1 MRIKTAA
8 RRTVACNRSLHVERN
23 LAVVS
28 GRYRETIMQRL
39 AAQRLAARAR
49 AIAAATLLIA
59 AAAQSAAAQT
69 VEQFY
74 KGRQLTMLVFTGP
87 GSTYD
92 IYARVLARHFGDH
105 VPGKPVVIV
114 QNMLGAG
121 GLKVEQYIYR
131 IAPKDGTVVGTIGRG
146 LPFEPML
153 GENEVNVDPLK
164 FTWLGSMNRDVSLAM
179 SWHTS
184 KVKTFADLQQHEL
197 LVPGTGAGADSE
209 ILPLAFNRLA
219 GTQFKIIEGYRDTPI
234 AALAMER
241 GELDGLAYWSW
252 SSIMAAHPD
261 WIRDQ
266 KVNLLFHT
274 GLNPIPEVPQVPSL
288 RNLVTNPT
296 DKAALAFLL
305 AREIIGRPFLAPPD
319 LPPDRAA
326 ALRSAFAATL
336 RDPAFLQ
343 DAKRTRLDV
352 SLVTGADVDALLRDS
367 AGAPKDVLARVKQA
381 LGRK

>member
-1 MRIKTAA
+1 MR
-8 RRTVACNRSLHVERN
+8 RF
-23 LAVVS
+23 AV
-28 GRYRETIMQRL
+28 G
-39 AAQRLAARAR
+39 AR
-49 AIAAATLLIA
+49 AIAAAATLLIA
-59 AAAQSAAAQT
+59 AGLTGARAQS

-74 KGRQLTMLVFTGP
+74 KGRQLTMLVFTGA

-92 IYARVLARHFGDH
+92 IYARVLARHIADH
-105 VPGKPVVIV
+105 IPGHPAVVV
-114 QNMLGAG
+114 QNMIGAG

-131 IAPKDGTVVGTIGRG
+131 IAPKDGTVIGTIGRG

-153 GENEVNVDPLK
+153 GQNEVHVDPLK

-184 KVKTFADLQQHEL
+184 NIKTFAELQQHQL

-209 ILPLAFNRLA
+209 IMPLAFNRLT
-219 GTQFKIIEGYRDTPI
+219 GTKFKIVEGYRDTAV

-252 SSIMAAHPD
+252 SAIMAAHPD
-261 WIRDQ
+261 WVRDK

-274 GLNPIPEVPQVPSL
+274 GLKPIPEAPSVPSI
-288 RNLVTNPT
+288 RNLVANPT
-296 DKAALAFLL
+296 DKAALTFLL
-305 AREIIGRPFLAPPD
+305 AREIMGRPFLAPPD
-319 LPPDRAA
+319 LPADRAA

-336 RDPAFLQ
+336 RDPAFLA
-343 DAKRTRLDV
+343 DAKRSRLDV
-352 SLVTGADVDALLRDS
+352 APVMGAEVDALLKDS
-367 AGAPKDVLARVKQA
+367 ANAPKNVIARVKEA

>member
-1 MRIKTAA
+1 M
-8 RRTVACNRSLHVERN
+8 VRN
-23 LAVVS
+23 LALLVGLTAGLQV
-28 GRYRETIMQRL
+28 
-39 AAQRLAARAR
+39 
-49 AIAAATLLIA
+49 TLPVALPA
-59 AAAQSAAAQT
+59 MAGEMSA
-69 VEQFY
+69 EE
-74 KGRQLTMLVFTGP
+74 
-87 GSTYD
+87 
-92 IYARVLARHFGDH
+92 ARHF
-105 VPGKPVVIV
+105 VTGKLFSYTCFEGTRGQGRVLT
-114 QNMLGAG
+114 NG
-121 GLKVEQYIYR
+121 G
-131 IAPKDGTVVGTIGRG
+131 VVGSIQFQGSGPVRYAALPANTLQVKGSSVCASLRG

-184 KVKTFADLQQHEL
+184 KIKTFADLQQYQL

-261 WIRDQ
+261 WIRDK
-266 KVNLLFHT
+266 KVNLLFQT
-274 GLNPIPEVPQVPSL
+274 GLNPIPDVSQVPSL

-319 LPPDRAA
+319 LPPDRAT

-352 SLVTGADVDALLRDS
+352 SLVTGADVDALLKDS

>member
-1 MRIKTAA
+1 MRKSGLRGWLFAA
-8 RRTVACNRSLHVERN
+8 VGS
-23 LAVVS
+23 
-28 GRYRETIMQRL
+28 
-39 AAQRLAARAR
+39 
-49 AIAAATLLIA
+49 LLIA
-59 AAAQSAAAQT
+59 GGTASARAQT
-69 VEQFY
+69 PEQFY
-74 KGRQLTMLVFTGP
+74 KGRQLTIVVFTGA

-92 IYARVLARHFGDH
+92 IYARVLARHLGDH
-105 VPGKPVVIV
+105 IPGKPIIIV
-114 QNMLGAG
+114 ENMPGAG

-131 IAPKDGTVVGTIGRG
+131 IAPKDGTVIGTIGRG

-153 GENEVNVDPLK
+153 GQSEVNVDPLK
-164 FTWLGSMNRDVSLAM
+164 FTWLGSMNRDVSMAM

-184 KVKTFADLQQHEL
+184 TVKTFADLQQHQL

-219 GTQFKIIEGYRDTPI
+219 GTKFKIIEGYRDTSV

-252 SSIMAAHPD
+252 SSVMAGHPD
-261 WIRDQ
+261 WVRDN

-274 GLNPIPEVPQVPSL
+274 GLTPLADAPTVPSL
-288 RNLVTNPT
+288 RDLVSNPT
-296 DKAALAFLL
+296 DHAALAFLL

-319 LPPDRAA
+319 LPADRAA

-343 DAKRTRLDV
+343 DAARTRLDI
-352 SLVTGADVDALLRDS
+352 SLVTGKEIDALLKDS
-367 AGAPKDVLARVKQA
+367 ADAPKDVIERVKQA
-381 LGRK
+381 LGRN

>member
-1 MRIKTAA
+1 MPKAA
-8 RRTVACNRSLHVERN
+8 S
-23 LAVVS
+23 
-28 GRYRETIMQRL
+28 
-39 AAQRLAARAR
+39 RAL
-49 AIAAATLLIA
+49 TFA
-59 AAAQSAAAQT
+59 AAAIVLVAAGNAAACAQT

-74 KGRQLTMLVFTGP
+74 RSRPLTMIVFTGA

-92 IYARVLARHFGDH
+92 LYARLLARHLGDH
-105 VPGKPVVIV
+105 IPGKPTFVV
-114 QNMLGAG
+114 QNMPGAG
-121 GLKVEQYIYR
+121 GLKVEQYLYR
-131 IAPKDGTVVGTIGRG
+131 IAPKDGTVMGTIGRG

-179 SWHTS
+179 SWHNS
-184 KVKTFADLQQHEL
+184 KVKTFADLTKHDL

-219 GTQFKIIEGYRDTPI
+219 GTRFKIIEGYRDTSV

-261 WIRDQ
+261 WVRDK
-266 KVNLLFHT
+266 KVNLLFET
-274 GLNPIPEVPQVPSL
+274 GVEPIAEAPDVPRI
-288 RNLVTNPT
+288 RNLVADPT
-296 DKAALAFLL
+296 DHAALAFLL
-305 AREIIGRPFLAPPD
+305 AREIIGRPFLAPPG
-319 LPPDRAA
+319 LPADRAA

-343 DAKRTRLDV
+343 DAKRARLDT
-352 SLVTGADVDALLRDS
+352 SLVTGAEVDALLKDS
-367 AGAPKDVLARVKQA
+367 AAAPNNVIDRVKQA
-381 LGRK
+381 LGRD

>member
-1 MRIKTAA
+1 MQELTACA
-8 RRTVACNRSLHVERN
+8 
-23 LAVVS
+23 
-28 GRYRETIMQRL
+28 GR
-39 AAQRLAARAR
+39 
-49 AIAAATLLIA
+49 IAAAALLIA
-59 AAAQSAAAQT
+59 AAMSGASAQT

-74 KGRQLTMLVFTGP
+74 KARQLTMLVFTGA

-92 IYARVLARHFGDH
+92 IYARVLARHLGDH
-105 VPGKPVVIV
+105 IPGRPIIIV
-114 QNMLGAG
+114 QNMPGAG
-121 GLKVEQYIYR
+121 GLKLEQYIYR
-131 IAPKDGTVVGTIGRG
+131 IAPNDGAVMGTIGRG

-153 GENEVNVDPLK
+153 GQNEANVDVLK

-184 KVKTFADLQQHEL
+184 KIKNFADLQQHQL

-209 ILPLAFNRLA
+209 IMPLAFNRLA
-219 GTQFKIIEGYRDTPI
+219 GTKFKIIEGYRDTAI

-261 WIRDQ
+261 WVRD
-266 KVNLLFHT
+266 KTVNLLFHT
-274 GLNPIPEVPQVPSL
+274 GVNPIRDAPAVPSI

-296 DKAALAFLL
+296 DKGALTFLL
-305 AREIIGRPFLAPPD
+305 AREVIGRPFLAPPG
-319 LPPDRAA
+319 LPADRAA
-326 ALRSAFAATL
+326 ALRSGFAATL
-336 RDPAFLQ
+336 RDPAFLE

-352 SLVTGADVDALLRDS
+352 SLVTGAEVDTLLKDS
-367 AGAPKDVLARVKQA
+367 AGAPKDVIARVKEA

>member
-1 MRIKTAA
+1 MR
-8 RRTVACNRSLHVERN
+8 R
-23 LAVVS
+23 LAVC
-28 GRYRETIMQRL
+28 
-39 AAQRLAARAR
+39 AR
-49 AIAAATLLIA
+49 AIVAAVLLIA
-59 AAAQSAAAQT
+59 AGICGAAGQT

-74 KGRQLTMLVFTGP
+74 KGRQLTMLVFTGA

-92 IYARVLARHFGDH
+92 IYARVLARHIGDH
-105 VPGKPVVIV
+105 IPGKPVVVV
-114 QNMLGAG
+114 QNMIGAG

-131 IAPKDGTVVGTIGRG
+131 IAPKDGTVAGTIGRG

-184 KVKTFADLQQHEL
+184 KIKTFADLQQHRL

-209 ILPLAFNRLA
+209 IMPLAFNRLA
-219 GTQFKIIEGYRDTPI
+219 GTKFKIIEGYRDTSI

-252 SSIMAAHPD
+252 SAIMAAHPD
-261 WIRDQ
+261 WVRDN

-274 GLNPIPEVPQVPSL
+274 GLNPIPEAPAVPSI
-288 RNLVTNPT
+288 RNVVTNPT

-319 LPPDRAA
+319 LPADRAA
-326 ALRSAFAATL
+326 ALRAAFAATL
-336 RDPAFLQ
+336 RDPAFLA

-352 SLVTGADVDALLRDS
+352 SLVTGAEVDALLKDS
-367 AGAPKDVLARVKQA
+367 AGAPKEVVARVKEA

>member
-1 MRIKTAA
+1 
-8 RRTVACNRSLHVERN
+8 
-23 LAVVS
+23 
-28 GRYRETIMQRL
+28 MQRL
-39 AAQRLAARAR
+39 TVCAR
-49 AIAAATLLIA
+49 IIVAATLLLA
-59 AAAQSAAAQT
+59 AGAGVAGAQT
-69 VEQFY
+69 LEQFY
-74 KGRQLTMLVFTGP
+74 KGRQLTMLVFTGA

-92 IYARVLARHFGDH
+92 IYARVLARHLSDH
-105 VPGKPVVIV
+105 IPGKPIIIV
-114 QNMLGAG
+114 QNMPGAG

-131 IAPKDGTVVGTIGRG
+131 IAPKDGTVMGTIGRG

-179 SWHTS
+179 SWHAS
-184 KVKTFADLQQHEL
+184 KIKMFADLQQHQL

-209 ILPLAFNRLA
+209 IMPLAFNRLA
-219 GTQFKIIEGYRDTPI
+219 GTKFKIIEGYRDTGI

-241 GELDGLAYWSW
+241 GELDGLAYWSL
-252 SSIMAAHPD
+252 SAIMAAHPD
-261 WIRDQ
+261 WVRDK

-274 GLNPIPEVPQVPSL
+274 GVNPIPDAPAVPSI
-288 RNLVTNPT
+288 RNLVAKPT
-296 DKAALAFLL
+296 DKGALAFLL

-326 ALRSAFAATL
+326 VLRSAFAATL

-352 SLVTGADVDALLRDS
+352 SLVTGEETDALLKDS
-367 AGAPKDVLARVKQA
+367 ASAPKDVIARVKDA